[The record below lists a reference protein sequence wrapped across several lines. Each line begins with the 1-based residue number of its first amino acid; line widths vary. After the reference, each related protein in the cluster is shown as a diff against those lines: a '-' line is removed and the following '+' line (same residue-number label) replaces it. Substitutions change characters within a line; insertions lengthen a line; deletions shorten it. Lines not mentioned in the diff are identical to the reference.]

1 MRVQGRVLPR
11 AGGCYRESVALA
23 ALVLSILALL
33 VSALAY
39 WRQVKWARIA
49 GRAQVRIA
57 ASEGERPTTALLERR
72 RAALSV
78 EFEPVGTGGHML
90 VVRTEGPATAHGVTI
105 DLAPRAAPLGRRWPL
120 RSGVAPELLNSPFP
134 ATICPRAKASVLLNE
149 NLATV
154 TQLRG
159 TLNNPQDRDQGWTV
173 EGRIRW
179 RDFTPTGGRPAAG
192 DQWKFALCRYDYS
205 VDFEGPELSCSAPL
219 TRSDFHHFEDYATL
233 QFFGP
238 DQKE

>member
-1 MRVQGRVLPR
+1 LPR
-11 AGGCYRESVALA
+11 TRGCYREPVALA
-23 ALVLSILALL
+23 ALVVSMLALL

-57 ASEGERPTTALLERR
+57 AIEGERPTTALLERM

-90 VVRTEGPATAHGVTI
+90 IVRNEGPATAHGVAI
-105 DLAPRAAPLGRRWPL
+105 DLAPRAAPLRRGWPL

-134 ATICPRAKASVLLNE
+134 ATICPRAKATALLNE

-154 TQLRG
+154 TQL
-159 TLNNPQDRDQGWTV
+159 T
-173 EGRIRW
+173 
-179 RDFTPTGGRPAAG
+179 
-192 DQWKFALCRYDYS
+192 
-205 VDFEGPELSCSAPL
+205 
-219 TRSDFHHFEDYATL
+219 ATL
-233 QFFGP
+233 KWTDGEGAHEEHL
-238 DQKE
+238 DLLIR